1 MDGID
6 ESVEDHSIG
15 IVKVAAVL
23 LIGALILI
31 GVDSGLGVHTTNGVT
46 ITFDGQPTDGDT
58 IMFEGYILEFD
69 DDASVSNGHIPVVIG
84 ATLTETIVNL
94 GAAVGSV

>member
-6 ESVEDHSIG
+6 EGVEEHSIG

-46 ITFDGQPTDGDT
+46 IAFDGQPADGDT
-58 IMFEGYILEFD
+58 ITFEGYIFEFN
-69 DDASVSNGHIPVVIG
+69 DDASVSSGHIPVDIG
-84 ATLTETIVNL
+84 ATLTETIANFDT
-94 GAAVGSV
+94 AVGSV